1 MPTHRLTA
9 ASPAGRLL
17 LEAEALVQ
25 NLPPLLVAAERVA
38 ATVAQGVHGRR
49 RVGSGESFWQ
59 FRRYQPGDAA
69 GRIDWRQSA
78 RTDRLYVRETEW
90 AAAQSVW
97 LWCDG
102 SASMRYRSAA
112 AWPAKIDSARLL
124 VLALA
129 ALLIRSGERVALLG
143 EGLQPASGRAALARL
158 ALALDARPRPAAPAP
173 PLSPSSLP
181 NLSLPNPSLPP
192 AEPLPRDARL
202 VLFGDFLAP
211 PERIEAA
218 IHAFVRLGVRG
229 ALVQIIDPA
238 EEALPFSGR
247 ILFSGCEADGEA
259 LFGRVEAVRAAYRTR
274 FAAHREALR
283 TLARGAGWT
292 HLVHRTDQPP
302 QMALLALYLAL
313 ADGAQ
318 RGGRP
323 C

>member
-1 MPTHRLTA
+1 VPANRLTA
-9 ASPAGRLL
+9 KRPSGRTL

-59 FRRYQPGDAA
+59 FRRYQPGDSAT
-69 GRIDWRQSA
+69 RIDWRQSA
-78 RTDRLYVRETEW
+78 KTDRLYVRETEW

-102 SASMRYRSAA
+102 SASMRYRSTT
-112 AWPAKIDSARLL
+112 AWPTKVDSAGLL
-124 VLALA
+124 LLALA

-158 ALALDARPRPAAPAP
+158 ALALDARSRTAAPA
-173 PLSPSSLP
+173 LSP
-181 NLSLPNPSLPP
+181 PSLPP
-192 AEPLPRDARL
+192 AEPLPRYARL
-202 VLFGDFLAP
+202 VMFGDFLAP
-211 PERIEAA
+211 PERMEAA
-218 IHAFVRLGVRG
+218 VQAFVRSGVRG
-229 ALVQIIDPA
+229 ALVQIVDPA

-247 ILFSGCEADGEA
+247 VLFAGCEADGEA
-259 LFGRVEAVRAAYRTR
+259 LFGRVEAIRAQYQTR

-292 HLVHRTDQPP
+292 HLVHRVDQPP

-313 ADGAQ
+313 ADSAQ
-318 RGGRP
+318 SVGRL

>member
-1 MPTHRLTA
+1 MPAHRLTT
-9 ASPAGRLL
+9 ASPAGRHL

-69 GRIDWRQSA
+69 ARIDWRQSA
-78 RTDRLYVRETEW
+78 KTDRLYVRETEW

-112 AWPAKIDSARLL
+112 TWPTKIDSARLL
-124 VLALA
+124 LLALA
-129 ALLIRSGERVALLG
+129 ALLVRSGERVALLG

-158 ALALDARPRPAAPAP
+158 ALALDARGGTNTTAAPAP
-173 PLSPSSLP
+173 ALSP
-181 NLSLPNPSLPP
+181 PSLPP
-192 AEPLPRDARL
+192 AEPLPRYARL
-202 VLFGDFLAP
+202 VLFGDFLAA
-211 PERIEAA
+211 PERIEAVVQ
-218 IHAFVRLGVRG
+218 AFVRSGVRG

-247 ILFSGCEADGEA
+247 VLFSGCEADGEA
-259 LFGRVEAVRAAYRTR
+259 LFGRVEAVRAAYQTR

-283 TLARGAGWT
+283 SLARGAGWT

-318 RGGRP
+318 RMGRP